1 MPNSRHAALIVI
13 AFVAG
18 CAGSQAARVLVPVAR
33 ADGPPLQH
41 WEYACREQSAHVT
54 EMANEFARGGWEMV
68 AAAGAGSGG
77 DVLGSQHMIWC
88 FKRPLP

>member
-1 MPNSRHAALIVI
+1 MPNVRHAALVVF

-33 ADGPPLQH
+33 ADAPLQR
-41 WEYACREQSAHVT
+41 WEYACREQNTHVT

-88 FKRPLP
+88 FKRALP